1 MGRSSNQRFIA
12 DFRREVMR
20 QFSLL
25 SIHAL
30 ADKFEVFGPQT
41 SLFLTADYWTTDSSY
56 YFRGKDMFAG
66 ALSKALFD
74 VYVE

>member
-1 MGRSSNQRFIA
+1 
-12 DFRREVMR
+12 MR

-41 SLFLTADYWTTDSSY
+41 SLFLTADYWTTDSAKTCLLVPLAKHFST
-56 YFRGKDMFAG
+56 FTSNNKPAG
-66 ALSKALFD
+66 SIGWEYTVLK
-74 VYVE
+74 